1 MTDIYLI
8 SSEPKDKSFVENTE
22 ADLIQWNSDIS
33 KNHTNTQ
40 ALNRRHCNSAVI
52 AELEPGYGLTI
63 SIYDIDPYFGNQKVK
78 HRHSA
83 DTWIRV
89 MVPGAYRNRKETFRG
104 Y

>member
-8 SSEPKDKSFVENTE
+8 SSESKE

-40 ALNRRHCNSAVI
+40 ALNRRHSAVI

-78 HRHSA
+78 HRRPA

-89 MVPGAYRNRKETFRG
+89 MVLERIETEKRLLEDIDLG
-104 Y
+104 DYVYL